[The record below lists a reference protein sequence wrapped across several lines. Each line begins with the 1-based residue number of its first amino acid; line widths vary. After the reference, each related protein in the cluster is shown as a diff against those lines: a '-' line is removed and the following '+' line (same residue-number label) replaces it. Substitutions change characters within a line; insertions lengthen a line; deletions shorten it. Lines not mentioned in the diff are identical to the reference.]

1 MIKYN
6 EKYDRWVTEDGL
18 VYRYNS
24 KQDKLIL
31 CNQYL
36 TNSGY
41 LRVVVGN
48 LKRQVLVHRLVYETF
63 KGLIPE
69 GYQIDHINTIRND
82 NRIEN
87 LRCVTHKE
95 NMNNPN
101 TLKKIH
107 VARSEF
113 GKKFFEYYGI
123 IGREDFS
130 LYRKEHI
137 WYKRHGNKCRWEV

>member
-18 VYRYNS
+18 IYRYNS
-24 KQDKLIL
+24 KRDKLIL

-36 TNSGY
+36 TKFRY
-41 LRVVVGN
+41 LRVYCGN
-48 LKRQVLVHRLVYETF
+48 KHLVSVHRLVYETF
-63 KGLIPE
+63 KGEIPE

-82 NRIEN
+82 NRLDN
-87 LRCVTHKE
+87 LRIVTPKE

-101 TLKKIH
+101 TLNNLRQP
-107 VARSEF
+107 RSEF

-130 LYRKEHI
+130 LYKKEHI
-137 WYKRHGNKCRWEV
+137 WYKRHDNKCRWEV